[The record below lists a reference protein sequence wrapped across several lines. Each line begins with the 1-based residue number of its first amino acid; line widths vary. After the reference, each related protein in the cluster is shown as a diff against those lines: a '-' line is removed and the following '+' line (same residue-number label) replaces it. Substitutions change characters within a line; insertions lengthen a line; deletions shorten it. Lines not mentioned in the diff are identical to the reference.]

1 VGAFIAPSSL
11 LENENMPFY
20 TIVNKETGEEEEC
33 MCSYSRLQKRL
44 DELGPDWQQR
54 IGAPALVT
62 HTGNVINKTSG
73 DWKNLMGNIKKHS
86 GRGNNI
92 KT

>member
-1 VGAFIAPSSL
+1 
-11 LENENMPFY
+11 MPLF
-20 TIVNKETGEEEEC
+20 TIINKETNETKDM
-33 MCSYSRLQKRL
+33 MCSYVSLQEHLK
-44 DELGPDWQQR
+44 ENPQWQQQ

-73 DWKNLMGNIKKHS
+73 DWKNHLERMKKHS
-86 GRGNNI
+86 GNGSTI